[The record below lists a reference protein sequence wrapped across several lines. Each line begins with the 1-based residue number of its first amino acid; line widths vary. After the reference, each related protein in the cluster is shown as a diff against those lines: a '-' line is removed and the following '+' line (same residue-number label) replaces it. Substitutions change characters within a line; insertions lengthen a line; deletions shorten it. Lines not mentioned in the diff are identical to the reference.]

1 MRFLYALIGLFFCTS
16 LAAQSLPAP
25 QGFVTDY
32 TQTLSP
38 AQRNDLNNR
47 LTAYAQ
53 QSSNEVAVA
62 LLNLPEGE
70 DLETYTNTL
79 ARAWK
84 IGQAKNNNGVLLVVY
99 KNARKIRIEVGYGL
113 EPVITDGRA
122 KLLITEIIAPKLKQG
137 DYAGGLSAGADE
149 LCALASKEFNKT
161 QLNKRYYS
169 KSNEASDI
177 VRIIFGVIV
186 LIIASIVG
194 IIMVVSHGNGG
205 NSRRRY
211 RDRYGNNG
219 SGGGFFFWGGWGGG
233 SGGGSGNSGDS
244 SGGDFGGFSGGD
256 FGGGGS
262 SGDF

>member
-1 MRFLYALIGLFFCTS
+1 MRFLYALIGLFFSAS

-137 DYAGGLSAGADE
+137 DYAGGLTAGADE
-149 LCALASKEFNKT
+149 LCALASKEYNKT

-169 KSNEASDI
+169 SSGVSDI
-177 VRIIFGVIV
+177 MRVIFGVIV
-186 LIIASIVG
+186 LIIALIVG
-194 IIMVVSHGNGG
+194 IIMVVARGNSG

-219 SGGGFFFWGGWGGG
+219 SGGGFFFWGGGWGGG
-233 SGGGSGNSGDS
+233 SGGGSSGDSS

-256 FGGGGS
+256 FGGGGA